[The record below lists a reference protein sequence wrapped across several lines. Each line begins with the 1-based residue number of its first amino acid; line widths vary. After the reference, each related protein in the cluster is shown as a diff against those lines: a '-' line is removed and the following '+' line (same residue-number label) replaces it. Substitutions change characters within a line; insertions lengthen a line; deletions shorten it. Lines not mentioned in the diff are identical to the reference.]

1 MKTPLL
7 LALALT
13 GSALAGE
20 APVAPAAGR
29 PVLRIATDATFPP
42 FHYKDDAGAATG
54 FELALARLV
63 AERAGFEPLVVV
75 RPYDE
80 LLSGLATRKHDMVA
94 ATTGVT
100 PERERQYLFT
110 TPYFETCQAALVRA
124 GAGEPSTLADL
135 RGHRV
140 GAAGAGTSARALQ
153 GMPNVERVP
162 LGKGQE
168 GVPTLEGKGVDALIL
183 DEYSAV
189 RAARASSGRLRVLP
203 EPVAHERYAFVLA
216 RGRDEVA
223 GKLDRALAELERE
236 GRVSEL
242 RSRFAVERDA
252 TWPVLISARPRGR
265 DLGIP
270 FANATGPL
278 NAITDVPG
286 VAVGHATIIEGEGK
300 LVPGKG
306 PIRTGV
312 TAVLPRPK
320 GNWDFVMAATFNQNG
335 NGDMT
340 GVNWIEESGFL
351 EGPILLT
358 GTHSVGTVRDAAL
371 QWQIAQGRQFVF
383 TYPVVAETFD
393 FLNDANGEH
402 VKPAHAWAA
411 LDAARPGPVTEGA
424 VGGGTGMGCNGFKGG
439 IGTSSRVVS
448 VLGHDYTL
456 GVLVQCNYGGDFQ
469 VLGVPVG
476 REITDLRTCGTLPQ
490 TRPWLSELPKCD
502 DAGRSASVR
511 DTADEAAH
519 LGRGSIVVIV
529 ATDAPLVTHQL
540 KRVARRVGM
549 GLGKLG
555 SWAGNSSGDLFL
567 AFSTANPGAS
577 TTAALAKLE
586 MVPNDEINPFFRATI
601 DATEEA
607 VVNAML
613 AAPPVTTG
621 ADGLRAYGLPPDR
634 LVAAMKKYGRMK

>member
-1 MKTPLL
+1 M
-7 LALALT
+7 
-13 GSALAGE
+13 
-20 APVAPAAGR
+20 
-29 PVLRIATDATFPP
+29 LRIASDATFPP
-42 FHYKDDAGAATG
+42 FHYKDDAGAPTG

-63 AERAGFEPLVVV
+63 VERAGFEAVVVV

-80 LLSGLATRKHDMVA
+80 LLSGLTTGKHDLVA

-124 GAGEPSTLADL
+124 APGEPATLAEL
-135 RGHRV
+135 GGRRV

-153 GMPNVERVP
+153 ALAKVERVP

-168 GVPTLEGKGVDALIL
+168 GVPTLEARGVDALIL

-203 EPVAHERYAFVLA
+203 EPVAHERYAFVVA
-216 RGRDEVA
+216 RGRDELVRQ
-223 GKLDRALAELERE
+223 LDRAYSELERE
-236 GRVSEL
+236 GRVGDL
-242 RSRFAVERDA
+242 RGRFGVERDA
-252 TWPVLISARPRGR
+252 SWPVRIAERPRAR

-270 FANATGPL
+270 FANPTGPY

-286 VAVGHATIIEGEGK
+286 VAVGHATIKEGEGK
-300 LVPGKG
+300 LVPGQG

-312 TAVLPRPK
+312 TAILPRPK

-358 GTHSVGTVRDAAL
+358 GTHSVGVVRDAAL

-393 FLNDANGEH
+393 SLSDANGEH

-411 LDAARPGPVTEGA
+411 LDATSAGPVVEGA
-424 VGGGTGMGCNGFKGG
+424 VGGGTGMSCNGFKGG
-439 IGTSSRVVS
+439 IGTSSRVVN
-448 VLGHDYTL
+448 VFGRDYTL
-456 GVLVQCNYGGDFQ
+456 GVLVQCNYGGDLQ

-476 REITDLRTCGTLPQ
+476 REITDLRTCATLPQ
-490 TRPWLSELPKCD
+490 TRPWLKDVAKCD
-502 DAGRSASVR
+502 DAVKSSLGRDA
-511 DTADEAAH
+511 AEEAAQ

-529 ATDAPLVTHQL
+529 ATDAPLVSHQL

-577 TTAALAKLE
+577 TTTALAKLN
-586 MVPNDEINPFFRATI
+586 MVPNDQINGFFRATI

-613 AAPPVTTG
+613 AAPPVMTG
-621 ADGLRAYGLPPDR
+621 ADGLRIYGLPGDR